1 MDAASLLQATRRE
14 RGNDKASQYVFK
26 FAVVKRFGQSSFQRF
41 VPETAPQ
48 VCNVS
53 SRSVFM
59 QFGIS
64 FLNVGTAL
72 RRLSPA
78 HCALLLLSVF
88 ASPAHAHG
96 DFGPLVLAVLG
107 AIIFGVMCFVFLAA
121 SMAPPGQKG
130 AWAMITLAGMPL
142 SAMLIFGTTMGAFSQ
157 ITGSRSYAFIGA
169 LSIFLLLWIGVFVH
183 LFRLRKQYARA
194 RAAKAAAKAAAA
206 PPPAQEPSPL
216 SPQPTTRA
224 AAAPPRKPVAK
235 PSLSSKQK
243 LGFGLAALVVGA
255 SVGTFMFWQQIQT
268 RREVQAEREKAAKE
282 IAQKMFEAEQ
292 NARESQR
299 ARSDANTKLETN
311 PKFLPISVKELSED
325 TGNFSSA
332 TYGTLSMKQCYVT
345 VTDPASTKSDEAMM
359 VLFRETTTG
368 GIRLFSRGYH
378 SEVELKN
385 RQGSDRNSTSF
396 FGRPGR
402 SQSGDLVLG
411 DGEPRYPLGSDFV
424 IEGGSYKPV
433 KYIIALQITE
443 PLKCDWM
450 KPRCHA
456 TGETTLPDLSK
467 ATFTEH
473 CASKTDAR
481 FFPSF
486 AYPK

>member
-1 MDAASLLQATRRE
+1 MRLAAWLKVRNAYAQSRRISL
-14 RGNDKASQYVFK
+14 V
-26 FAVVKRFGQSSFQRF
+26 
-41 VPETAPQ
+41 
-48 VCNVS
+48 
-53 SRSVFM
+53 
-59 QFGIS
+59 
-64 FLNVGTAL
+64 
-72 RRLSPA
+72 
-78 HCALLLLSVF
+78 HCALLSLSVF

-96 DFGPLVLAVLG
+96 DFGPLILGILG
-107 AIIFGVMCFVFLAA
+107 AIIFGVMCFTFLAA

-130 AWAMITLAGMPL
+130 AWAMIVLAGMPL

-157 ITGSRSYAFIGA
+157 ITSARSYAFLGA
-169 LSIFLLLWIGVFVH
+169 LIVFVLLWIFAFVH

-194 RAAKAAAKAAAA
+194 RAAKAAANAAAA
-206 PPPAQEPSPL
+206 PLPSKQQQQPAPL
-216 SPQPTTRA
+216 SPTPATRA
-224 AAAPPRKPVAK
+224 ATAPRKSVAK

-243 LGFGLAALVVGA
+243 LGFGLAALAVGA
-255 SVGTFMFWQQIQT
+255 SVGTFLFWQQIQT

-292 NARESQR
+292 NIRESKR
-299 ARSDANTKLETN
+299 TRSDADSKLETN
-311 PKFLPISVKELSED
+311 PKFLPISLKELSD
-325 TGNFSSA
+325 DAGNFSSA
-332 TYGTLSMKQCYVT
+332 TYGSLSMKQCYVT

-396 FGRPGR
+396 FGKPGR
-402 SQSGDLVLG
+402 SQSGDLELG
-411 DGEPRYPLGSDFV
+411 DGEPRFPLGSDFV

-443 PLKCDWM
+443 PMKCDWM

-456 TGETTLPDLSK
+456 AGETTLPDLPK

-473 CASKTDAR
+473 CANKTDAR
-481 FFPSF
+481 FFPAF